1 MNIAATSCGTKPYSR
16 CLSKGIGFCLPLK
29 PQSPKPM
36 LPDDFLS
43 YLRYELNRAELTIE
57 AYEYD
62 IDQFANWLTGDKPDT
77 FAPAD
82 VATADIRAWLA
93 SLAREGCIARTLRRK
108 AQSLRAFFRFLL
120 KRGIITD
127 NPTSNL
133 TLPKIPHTLP
143 DIVRADEMEQ
153 ILDTQ
158 ENDLSESEDKE
169 KTLRK
174 LVITEILYT
183 LGLRRAELI
192 SLNDT
197 DISFSAGEIKVT
209 GKRSKQRIVPAPQKL
224 LQYIKEWQQLRDSL
238 WPELEEPKPLLVVK
252 GKRITTSQAYSIVKS
267 SLASASTRKK
277 SPHALRHSFATA
289 MLNEGAALNS
299 VKEFLGHSSL
309 STTQIYTHITF
320 AEMRKAYDSAHPRA
334 KKK

>member
-1 MNIAATSCGTKPYSR
+1 MSDINLPPEDGRASDINLPPEG
-16 CLSKGIGFCLPLK
+16 GIRGA
-29 PQSPKPM
+29 M
-36 LPDDFLS
+36 DFLS
-43 YLRYELNRAELTIE
+43 CMRYELNRAELTIE
-57 AYEYD
+57 AYERD
-62 IDQFANWLTGDKPDT
+62 IDQFADWVTGGKDDKFEPSL
-77 FAPAD
+77 
-82 VATADIRAWLA
+82 VTASDIRAWLA
-93 SLAREGCIARTLRRK
+93 SLSREGDIPRTLRRK

-120 KRGIITD
+120 KRGVITD

-143 DIVRADEMEQ
+143 DIVRADEMES
-153 ILDTQ
+153 ILTSQ
-158 ENDLSESEDKE
+158 ENDILETDDKE
-169 KTLRK
+169 KDLRR

-192 SLNDT
+192 SLNDP

-238 WPELEEPKPLLVVK
+238 WPDLMEPKPLLVVR
-252 GKRITTSQAYSIVKS
+252 GKRITTSQAYTIVKS
-267 SLASASTRKK
+267 SLATASTRKK

-289 MLNEGAALNS
+289 MLNEGADLNS

-309 STTQIYTHITF
+309 STTQIYTHISF
-320 AEMRKAYDSAHPRA
+320 AEMRKAYDNAHPRA